1 MQSRPD
7 GVVILC
13 SLAFELA
20 NLVRGLERTWR
31 PGLGRETPRIR
42 KNRLQKGTVMM
53 LKRTAS
59 FALATACLTAIATM
73 SAHAQPAGPYGTNP
87 GYTAPQGSAAYGSAP
102 AYNTPKSNA
111 PQANQSGA
119 AQSASARRNVIE
131 SRQYD
136 REVETNRAF
145 RQARMRKE
153 CGPIT
158 DPELRQSCLASFNQ
172 AEPYTGSSTSS
183 RGQRSGSGR

>member
-1 MQSRPD
+1 VQSSFVTLHWREMD
-7 GVVILC
+7 SKFQFRARWAAASWLLSGWGRSIVGARCGAGSGCALRRSV
-13 SLAFELA
+13 A
-20 NLVRGLERTWR
+20 RGGAVSGW
-31 PGLGRETPRIR
+31 
-42 KNRLQKGTVMM
+42 
-53 LKRTAS
+53 
-59 FALATACLTAIATM
+59 ALRRSYNT
-73 SAHAQPAGPYGTNP
+73 
-87 GYTAPQGSAAYGSAP
+87 PQGSATYGSAP
-102 AYNTPKSNA
+102 AYNTPQSNA

-172 AEPYTGSSTSS
+172 EEPQMGSSTSNRS
-183 RGQRSGSGR
+183 HGSGSGR

>member
-1 MQSRPD
+1 MD
-7 GVVILC
+7 FLILC
-13 SLAFELA
+13 SLAPA
-20 NLVRGLERTWR
+20 LVDLSAGWS
-31 PGLGRETPRIR
+31 GLGDNHPAAKTPRTG

-59 FALATACLTAIATM
+59 FALTTACLTAIATM
-73 SAHAQPAGPYGTNP
+73 STHAQTAGPYGTAP

-102 AYNTPKSNA
+102 SYNSPQSSV
-111 PQANQSGA
+111 PQANQSGVG
-119 AQSASARRNVIE
+119 QSASARRNVIE
-131 SRQYD
+131 SKQYD
-136 REVETNRAF
+136 RAVEINRGF

-172 AEPYTGSSTSS
+172 EEAQMGSSTSRPS
-183 RGQRSGSGR
+183 QGSGSGR